1 MKAQLYKEAQT
12 LLSQAVGTH
21 SPKTFYLLASNFMV
35 LKQWKE
41 AINAFQ
47 EAARG
52 FMVENNLEMSGLCY
66 AGEGKAN
73 LKVGNYSGALAAYK
87 SALTTYEEITISSI
101 RKCEF
106 TIV

>member
-1 MKAQLYKEAQT
+1 
-12 LLSQAVGTH
+12 
-21 SPKTFYLLASNFMV
+21 MV

-52 FMVENNLEMSGLCY
+52 FMVENNLEMAGLCY

-73 LKVGNYSGALAAYK
+73 LKVGNYSGAFAAYK